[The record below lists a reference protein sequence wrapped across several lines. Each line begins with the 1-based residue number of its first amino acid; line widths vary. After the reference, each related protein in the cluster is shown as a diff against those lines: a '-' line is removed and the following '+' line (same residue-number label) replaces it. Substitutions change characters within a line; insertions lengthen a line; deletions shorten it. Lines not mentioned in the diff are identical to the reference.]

1 MNLEELRKV
10 IDAVDHEM
18 MELFKKRME
27 LSYMVGEYKK
37 KNQLQIL
44 DQSREKEV
52 LESRRNELDD
62 ESLWPYYEA
71 FIKEIMKLSKE
82 YQK

>member
-1 MNLEELRKV
+1 MNLDELRKA
-10 IDAVDHEM
+10 IDEIDLEM

-37 KNQLQIL
+37 ENHLPILDLAREKEILKTRKNQLD
-44 DQSREKEV
+44 DQ
-52 LESRRNELDD
+52 
-62 ESLWPYYEA
+62 SLWPYYEA
-71 FIKEIMKLSKE
+71 FIKEMMKLSKE